1 MVRHQWIMDITGTT
15 VAGSHRMNET
25 PVSTRSPLHAPPRAP
40 EPPLP
45 RRVEE
50 KREAAAPVVEELD
63 KYDISTIACTD

>member
-1 MVRHQWIMDITGTT
+1 MT
-15 VAGSHRMNET
+15 VAGSPRMNET
-25 PVSTRSPLHAPPRAP
+25 PVSTLSPHLAPPRAP

-45 RRVEE
+45 LPRLPEE